1 MTEEKNDLKF
11 APEVDKA
18 IHEATTAEELRDA
31 VASQPRDPSTGK
43 FVATE
48 AAATTT
54 PTVTTTTTTPT
65 KKDDEPVVIKDTF
78 VIGGKEI
85 EFTGDSAADIQK
97 QVKVALQTFE
107 ATREK
112 PAEKKEEVK
121 TGPTK
126 EELAA
131 LQLKAAS
138 GDAEAMGEYIV
149 KSGTLDRYLESKGVN
164 LTQVKQVLEQTAD
177 QKVVQDWNGAV
188 KDFLADSDWPGGTQ
202 NEKLLKYKLAELKDD
217 QGQPLAYNPSKASLT
232 KAYESLKSEGLLF
245 PVETKSETTTT
256 TTTTNEPIKVQPTG
270 TKKETGST
278 IFGIPTGSAT
288 RKTETTSKAVPTIT
302 DDMTPEEIMATYKT
316 AVMSQGQS
324 PDDVLRGVY
333 SRKA

>member
-1 MTEEKNDLKF
+1 MAEKQEEIKF

-18 IHEATTAEELRDA
+18 ITEASTSQEIADLA
-31 VASQPRDPSTGK
+31 AAQPRDPATGK
-43 FVATE
+43 FVAKE
-48 AAATTT
+48 AA
-54 PTVTTTTTTPT
+54 TVEP
-65 KKDDEPVVIKDTF
+65 KKETVEPAKVAEEPVIIKDTF
-78 VIGGKEI
+78 FIGGKEI
-85 EFTGDSAADIQK
+85 EFTGESAADIQK
-97 QVKVALQTFE
+97 QVKVALQTYE

-112 PAEKKEEVK
+112 PVEKKEEVK
-121 TGPTK
+121 AGPTK

-188 KDFLADSDWPGGTQ
+188 KDFLAESDWPGGTQ
-202 NEKLLKYKLAELKDD
+202 NEKLLKYKLAELKDE
-217 QGQPLAYNPSKASLT
+217 QGQPLAYNPSKASLM
-232 KAYESLKSEGLLF
+232 KAYESLKADGLLF
-245 PVETKSETTTT
+245 PVEQKTETTTT
-256 TTTTNEPIKVQPTG
+256 TTATTAKEPVKVASTG

-278 IFGIPTGSAT
+278 MFGTTGGSTT

-302 DDMTPEEIMATYKT
+302 DDMTPQEIMAAYKT
-316 AVMSQGQS
+316 AVVAQGQS
-324 PDDVLRGVY
+324 PDDVLRSAY
-333 SRKA
+333 SGKA